1 MKRLITLVLFLPML
15 CTQALDLNTRL
26 WRELEKSKHEMKVSS
41 STKEDVTAQ
50 DLSWLEDA
58 NQINDESVDEVMAEF
73 NRPPETKGQED
84 SISLRMSGL
93 KKPDAPVEK
102 KENSRSPAII
112 QDQGDDYSMTRGR
125 SR

>member
-1 MKRLITLVLFLPML
+1 MF

-26 WRELEKSKHEMKVSS
+26 WRELEKSKHEVQASA
-41 STKEDVTAQ
+41 STNEDVTAQ

-58 NQINDESVDEVMAEF
+58 NQISDESVDEVMAEF
-73 NRPPETKGQED
+73 NRPPKTTGQED

-93 KKPDAPVEK
+93 KKPDAPAVK